1 MIPWRTLTAADR
13 RAIVTNTRRHYPTRL
28 GRLIASR
35 RAARLREG
43 RPLTDQELQ
52 NEVTLAAV
60 ELIGEDMEPAAAFA
74 RARRAVARKWSGR

>member
-1 MIPWRTLTAADR
+1 MNPWRTLTAADR
-13 RAIVTNTRRHYPTRL
+13 RAIVANARRHYPTRL

-43 RPLTDQELQ
+43 RPLTDVELQ
-52 NEVTLAAV
+52 NEVTMAAV
-60 ELIGEDMEPAAAFA
+60 ELIGEDMEPAAAFV